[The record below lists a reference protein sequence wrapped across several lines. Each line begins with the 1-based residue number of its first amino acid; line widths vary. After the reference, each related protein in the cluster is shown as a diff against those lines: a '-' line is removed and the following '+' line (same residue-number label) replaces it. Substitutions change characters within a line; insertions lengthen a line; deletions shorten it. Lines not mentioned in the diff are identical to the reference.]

1 MKGNEAAMGLN
12 ILKSEYL
19 KKEAL
24 KSIKT
29 KNVFFGP
36 LKLKQGGAGILGRLP
51 VFQDNEFWAF
61 QP

>member
-1 MKGNEAAMGLN
+1 MYFA
-12 ILKSEYL
+12 
-19 KKEAL
+19 
-24 KSIKT
+24 
-29 KNVFFGP
+29 GP